1 MSRSLLLPTLAVTG
15 LFLASCGADN
25 DTTENSSSEGY
36 PISIDNCGREVTVDE
51 PIERA
56 VSLNQGI
63 TEILLAMGQEDRV
76 VGSATWTDPVREDLA
91 DANDD
96 IPRLAENNASLET
109 VLAEDP
115 DFVAASFYN
124 TLSETGSGSP
134 EQYEDLGVPVYL
146 AYTECTKSSY
156 ANTDGAR
163 DEQLTWD
170 SIYHDISDLGTL
182 FDVQDDSTALID
194 ELEQRVA
201 DASEASA
208 APDTTVAFW
217 FADSEAPYMAGG
229 VGAPQLIADSLELT
243 NVFADSTEEW
253 PQMSWEAIAAE
264 DPDVLVIGD
273 LTRDSVTAE
282 SAEAKIEYL
291 KNHPVASQMTA
302 VQEERFVLVA
312 GADMNPSI
320 RTVDGI
326 EKVSEGLE
334 EFNLTDG

>member
-1 MSRSLLLPTLAVTG
+1 
-15 LFLASCGADN
+15 
-25 DTTENSSSEGY
+25 
-36 PISIDNCGREVTVDE
+36 
-51 PIERA
+51 
-56 VSLNQGI
+56 
-63 TEILLAMGQEDRV
+63 
-76 VGSATWTDPVREDLA
+76 
-91 DANDD
+91 
-96 IPRLAENNASLET
+96 
-109 VLAEDP
+109 
-115 DFVAASFYN
+115 
-124 TLSETGSGSP
+124 
-134 EQYEDLGVPVYL
+134 
-146 AYTECTKSSY
+146 
-156 ANTDGAR
+156 
-163 DEQLTWD
+163 
-170 SIYHDISDLGTL
+170 
-182 FDVQDDSTALID
+182 
-194 ELEQRVA
+194 
-201 DASEASA
+201 
-208 APDTTVAFW
+208 
-217 FADSEAPYMAGG
+217 MAGG

-243 NVFADSTEEW
+243 NIFADSTEEW